1 MDLTPIAKSI
11 ELPDFHEPSRWER
24 FLDWLG
30 FGKPEAPQPFIVEVA
45 EQNVPMFRELAGNG
59 LASDFSFTIPA
70 TDPDNSWQ
78 LDWTGVVTS
87 VKEQDGIAKV
97 EIMPVLNDAV

>member
-11 ELPDFHEPSRWER
+11 VLPDFREPSRWER

-30 FGKPEAPQPFIVEVA
+30 LGKPEAPQPFIVEVA
-45 EQNVPMFRELAGNG
+45 DQDVSIFHELAGNG
-59 LASDFSFTIPA
+59 LTCEFSFTIPA

-78 LDWTGVVTS
+78 LDWAGVVTS
-87 VKEQDGIAKV
+87 VKEQGSITKI
-97 EIMPVLNDAV
+97 EIMPVLNDAA